1 MPFAAASNAATIIF
15 NFLVVGVTAKVRK
28 ERKSTESQHK
38 FNRSQHNM
46 KSM

>member
-28 ERKSTESQHK
+28 GQHK
-38 FNRSQHNM
+38 VNRIQ
-46 KSM
+46 